1 MKIYGIG
8 DSLTQG
14 YGGGGTTYLNVLEG
28 LLSSEVTT
36 YNKGVGGEGAGTI
49 FGRVNGIP
57 FKVAEDITIP
67 ASNETAIEV
76 KLTNDFGSCIFT
88 LCLADGSPYNTAQCV
103 IGGIVGTL
111 HSDGGFYDMS
121 VTYTF
126 TRTTSGVAAN
136 IKAGEEILMLPNGVF
151 GGMEPDSYQIIW
163 VGQNGGYK
171 WNESGRWQ
179 PNSGEHIDGMDV
191 ANYVNMIE
199 THLKASPHAG
209 FLVLSPSEKTTT
221 LLENTLARKFGAS
234 FVNVRKELVSC
245 GISVALENGY
255 LTGDYPTPQD
265 TEDINNGIVP
275 TSLRY
280 DNVHLNGVGY
290 SVLAEILKTRINTVW
305 NIN

>member
-14 YGGGGTTYLNVLEG
+14 YGSSDNVTYLTVLET
-28 LLSSEVTT
+28 LLSTEVTT
-36 YNKGVGGEGAGTI
+36 VNKGIGGEGAGTI

-67 ASNETAIEV
+67 ASNGTAVTV
-76 KLTNDFGSCIFT
+76 KLMNDFGSW
-88 LCLADGSPYNTAQCV
+88 LLPLLSHSNSAQCV
-103 IGGIVGTL
+103 IGGIAGTL
-111 HSDGGFYDMS
+111 HTDAGGYDFS
-121 VTYTF
+121 ATYTF
-126 TRTTSGVAAN
+126 TRTASGVAAN

-163 VGQNGGYK
+163 VGQNGGFK

-179 PNSGEHIDGMDV
+179 PDSAEHIDGVDV

-209 FLVLSPSEKTTT
+209 FLVLSPTEKTNS
-221 LLENTLARKFGAS
+221 LLENTLAKTFGS
-234 FVNVRKELVSC
+234 SYINVRKELISC
-245 GISVALENGY
+245 GISIALEEGY
-255 LTGDYPTPQD
+255 LVGNYPTAQD
-265 TEDINNGIVP
+265 TENINNGVIP
-275 TSLRY
+275 SSLMF
-280 DNVHLNGVGY
+280 DNVHLNKAGY
-290 SVLAEILKTRINTVW
+290 SVLAEIIKTRINTAW